1 MTKQPHKPV
10 LTFRAYAEGDWKFDD
25 PTMRRAKLPPGV
37 ARGLGDPKEFIVYH
51 GELPV
56 AVLDLFSDKKMKLI
70 IAMEEGNYVFDPI
83 ILYQEALTFAE
94 SILSDA
100 DWILLDITAE
110 NLPLLIILEE
120 LGLLVLPKEAIY
132 YSQNR

>member
-37 ARGLGDPKEFIVYH
+37 ARGLDDPKEFIVYH